1 LFPGLLQ
8 GEKICVVSH
17 GTLFIIQCTSA
28 ASRSVRTVHNT
39 HALVA
44 NYVQCT
50 WRQML
55 CAASNKIIY
64 LNCFQEIPQ
73 NYQWYSGY
81 CHLVQDGWWTRWLY
95 CYLQIF
101 DYILI

>member
-1 LFPGLLQ
+1 MFPGLLQ

-28 ASRSVRTVHNT
+28 ASHSVRTVHNT

-55 CAASNKIIY
+55 CAASKKNDILELFSRNPPELPVIQWLLSSCPGWLVNKVALLLFADI
-64 LNCFQEIPQ
+64 
-73 NYQWYSGY
+73 
-81 CHLVQDGWWTRWLY
+81 
-95 CYLQIF
+95 
-101 DYILI
+101 